1 MDNVR
6 QLMTI
11 ALTLVGIFLLVNNWK
26 GTTSIISTI
35 GGGLS
40 KNFKTLQA
48 RD

>member
-1 MDNVR
+1 MDNIR
-6 QLMTI
+6 QLMTM

-26 GTTSIISTI
+26 GTTAIISTT
-35 GGGLS
+35 GGAIS